1 VPVSIS
7 PLFKAHQY
15 LSLPII
21 NLFRFIFFFLSEMGN
36 SIGTKYRRRAKV
48 MKIDGETFKIKTPVR
63 AGDVLNNYPGHC
75 LLESESVKHYSSRAK
90 PLEPNQNLLPNRL
103 YFLVDIPH
111 PNIINKASPFV
122 VEKTPRR
129 VWSGP
134 INMTAKDRLESMM
147 LARRSASD
155 ISLTVSGSV
164 TVADHT
170 GEEGTMRVKM
180 RLPRSEVE
188 RLMRESRDEAEA
200 GARIMDLYAAVGNRP
215 DNSGG
220 RRGDASSSVP
230 LSDVAA
236 VSGHVMKP
244 RQQKRVSFMPIN
256 EAEMNIAVA
265 SY

>member
-1 VPVSIS
+1 
-7 PLFKAHQY
+7 
-15 LSLPII
+15 
-21 NLFRFIFFFLSEMGN
+21 MGN

-111 PNIINKASPFV
+111 
-122 VEKTPRR
+122 KTPRR

-155 ISLTVSGSV
+155 ISLTVSGS
-164 TVADHT
+164 

-244 RQQKRVSFMPIN
+244 RQVR
-256 EAEMNIAVA
+256 
-265 SY
+265 